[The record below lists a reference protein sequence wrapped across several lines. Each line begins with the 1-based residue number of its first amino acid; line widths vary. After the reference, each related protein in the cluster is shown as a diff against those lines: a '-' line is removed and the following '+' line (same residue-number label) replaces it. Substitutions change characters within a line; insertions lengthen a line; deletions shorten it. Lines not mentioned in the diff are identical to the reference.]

1 VTRLGKPQNPVP
13 VQGHS
18 HMDTA
23 WTHGFS
29 TALCRVR
36 KGSQLVT
43 VTVDRER
50 KLNKREGM
58 LEALYLDEEGLR
70 VSRSDDGLLYVY
82 VREMKDATGA

>member
-1 VTRLGKPQNPVP
+1 
-13 VQGHS
+13 
-18 HMDTA
+18 MDTA

-29 TALCRVR
+29 TALRRVR